1 MFWHWSMTQISK
13 VCLISFTLVQS
24 SLFFT
29 LVWKVEE
36 IDFAPFFEDGTKIEK
51 IPSEIKPPLSAPI
64 FLYMHWFDRIFLHI
78 EQSLSKIKRLLV
90 GCCFENWYYLLSH
103 RWQLELSLNV
113 EKNICLRLLDHFR
126 VCNRNCGVVEMIPLA
141 VFGSKSCI
149 MTRSSPRNKLKNKC

>member
-1 MFWHWSMTQISK
+1 MLNLFHFGPILKKMYEITS
-13 VCLISFTLVQS
+13 LN
-24 SLFFT
+24 LFFHVS
-29 LVWKVEE
+29 LKSRGNW
-36 IDFAPFFEDGTKIEK
+36 FRSFFEDGTKILK

-64 FLYMHWFDRIFLHI
+64 FLCMHWFDRIFLHI